1 MTRYFKGDPYW
12 LTLRYPG
19 ICRRCNCPLK
29 KGDRAFRYK
38 DGSLYC
44 EDPAC
49 GGAAS
54 AEFEAAAYAEDL
66 TSQQG

>member
-1 MTRYFKGDPYW
+1 MAAEETKAPAVEKQSNC
-12 LTLRYPG
+12 LS
-19 ICRRCNCPLK
+19 CNKPLK